1 MERCGDDRFE
11 FVFAVFLGRFFKNPI
26 SKLVSVEIHGF
37 FHSVRRPHRLLARDQ
52 PAFYNIFF
60 ASSRFR
66 NGPRSFC
73 KKFSRVPIFLLF
85 SAGSF
90 VLSSGNWKKGIAERL
105 AFFLVMFSVFS
116 AGYLLYWSSYENV
129 SRMFTVSTAFLIFWK
144 LEDDS
149 ISDSTYWIVTGS
161 ILFFFLLKLTLISST
176 LPYEIWK

>member
-73 KKFSRVPIFLLF
+73 KKIFESSDLSAVFRGFVRSQQWKLEKGNRRTTRFFSCDVFR
-85 SAGSF
+85 
-90 VLSSGNWKKGIAERL
+90 
-105 AFFLVMFSVFS
+105 FS